1 MSESITIGGQLVPV
15 PFELREAPDYRAA
28 VAAWHKAELES
39 RSLPHALLPGPEV
52 AHAVEL
58 APGLTTIVKGGHRG
72 PKVWDAEAPIEVP
85 LEAGSDPLA
94 WVLQQR
100 VAAARRERD
109 ALLAREGLSTVR
121 VDPTTGHR
129 RAGGAE

>member
-72 PKVWDAEAPIEVP
+72 PKVWDAEAPIE
-85 LEAGSDPLA
+85 
-94 WVLQQR
+94 
-100 VAAARRERD
+100 AARRERD